1 MHLFFIGSRRAPTQ
15 EYGNAKV
22 LDFFVNP
29 PKRGSLMDQ
38 NQQLTEA
45 PAARTVTAQVQWQT
59 LPAEQ
64 GANAY
69 QARGEED
76 IQT

>member
-1 MHLFFIGSRRAPTQ
+1 
-15 EYGNAKV
+15 
-22 LDFFVNP
+22 
-29 PKRGSLMDQ
+29 MDQ